1 MAKWRVSP
9 GSINNTLKGTL
20 EYDNEHSYFH
30 VQQDEKPFLEEAKR
44 DRENS
49 QYRKKDVGYKKF
61 ATIPDIV
68 AMQIKD
74 NHGLDLHAPET
85 IGDKDKMAKLMTI
98 IRSDYPY
105 LLSY

>member
-1 MAKWRVSP
+1 MAKWSISP

-20 EYDNEHSYFH
+20 EYDKDHSYFH
-30 VQQDEKPFLEEAKR
+30 VHQDEKPFLEEAKR

-49 QYRKKDVGYKKF
+49 KNLKRDTGYKKF
-61 ATIPDIV
+61 ATIPEIV
-68 AMQIKD
+68 AMQIKLD
-74 NHGLDLHAPET
+74 HGLDIHAPDT

-98 IRSDYPY
+98 IKNDYPY